1 HDLLVRPLRPGGFA
15 PLSFRW
21 DEDTGTVVGRDA
33 ERVREFVRIA
43 QASGEVAIE
52 LHPRAHSL
60 SADPLRSRADLAA
73 IFARYFILPGVLA
86 DALPVGDSGAEPG
99 DGVGVVH

>member
-1 HDLLVRPLRPGGFA
+1 MIHDLLLLPLHPSGFA

-21 DEDTGTVVGRDA
+21 DEDAGTVVGRDA
-33 ERVREFVRIA
+33 ERVRDFVRGA
-43 QASGEVAIE
+43 QDAGELAIE
-52 LHPRAHSL
+52 PHPSAHSL

-86 DALPVGDSGAEPG
+86 DALPRGDAG
-99 DGVGVVH
+99 DCDAGVVY